1 MKLEGWQSS
10 HLYSLILGSPLKM
23 LLLGQLD
30 LKYSFAL
37 VVPCIQIL
45 LSCHCKI
52 SQVDTE
58 NLNRTLIQNEDRG
71 NVSYLLQS

>member
-1 MKLEGWQSS
+1 MKLGGWQSS

-23 LLLGQLD
+23 FLLGQLD
-30 LKYSFAL
+30 LKYSFVL

-45 LSCHCKI
+45 LSCDGKI
-52 SQVDTE
+52 FQVDTE